1 MTSDETRQDVPT
13 ASRATDG
20 EKPVGRS
27 IPIPAERH
35 ARILEFLSQH
45 GAASIHSIAAE
56 ISASASTVRRDLDE
70 LTDRGYL
77 ARSHGG
83 ATLRSRNLTT
93 FEPSREIA
101 ERLALP
107 EKIAIGTYAAG
118 LLENGQS
125 VIFDS
130 SSTVHEAARAAAVRD
145 ISFTAITTD
154 LGIAQELNRAPR
166 VHVIVPGGTMRKD
179 SLTLMGDPGLG
190 LLATL
195 KVEIAFIGIHSLA
208 GLKPSET
215 TLEIAAMKRA
225 LIAASQRVVLLADS
239 NKFDNPAF
247 CEVAKLDAFNDLI
260 TDDRISDELRHS
272 LRERGVKVTVVPR
285 AMST

>member
-1 MTSDETRQDVPT
+1 MTSDSDKSGELP
-13 ASRATDG
+13 AAPAKDG
-20 EKPVGRS
+20 EKPAGRS

-35 ARILEFLSQH
+35 ARILEFLAQH
-45 GAASIHSIAAE
+45 GAASIHSIAAK
-56 ISASASTVRRDLDE
+56 ISASTSTVRRDLDE
-70 LTDRGYL
+70 LTERGYL
-77 ARSHGG
+77 ERSHGG

-107 EKIAIGTYAAG
+107 QKIAIGTYAAS

-130 SSTVHEAARAAAVRD
+130 SSTVHEAARAAVARD
-145 ISFTAITTD
+145 IGFTAITTD
-154 LGIAQELNRAPR
+154 LGIAQELNRSPR
-166 VHVIVPGGTMRKD
+166 IRVIVPGGTMRKD
-179 SLTLMGDPGLG
+179 SLTLIGDPGLG

-225 LIAASQRVVLLADS
+225 LIAASQRVVLLADT
-239 NKFDNPAF
+239 NKFHSPAF
-247 CEVAKLDAFNDLI
+247 CEVAKLDDFDDLI
-260 TDDRISDELRHS
+260 TDDLISDELRHS
-272 LRERGVKVTVVPR
+272 LQERGTHVTVVPR
-285 AMST
+285 VMAI

>member
-1 MTSDETRQDVPT
+1 MTTHDTTPISSS
-13 ASRATDG
+13 AARANDG
-20 EKPVGRS
+20 DRPAGRS

-35 ARILEFLSQH
+35 ARILEFLSRH

-56 ISASASTVRRDLDE
+56 ISASTSTVRRDLDD
-70 LTDRGYL
+70 LTERGYL

-83 ATLRSRNLTT
+83 AALRSRNLTT

-101 ERLALP
+101 ERLALS
-107 EKIAIGTYAAG
+107 EKIAIGTYAAS
-118 LLENGQS
+118 LVESGQS

-130 SSTVHEAARAAAVRD
+130 SSTVHEAARAAAARD
-145 ISFTAITTD
+145 IAFTAITTD
-154 LGIAQELNRAPR
+154 LGIAQELNRALR
-166 VHVIVPGGTMRKD
+166 VRVIVPGGTMRKE

-195 KVEIAFIGIHSLA
+195 KVEMAFIGIHSLA

-225 LIAASQRVVLLADS
+225 LISASQRVVLLADS
-239 NKFDNPAF
+239 NKFESPAF

-260 TDDRISDELRHS
+260 TDDRISDEISHA
-272 LRERGVKVTVVPR
+272 LRERGIRVTVVPR
-285 AMST
+285 AMTP